1 MPTRNLSALL
11 EGINV
16 EETQGDVSVSVNAV
30 VYDSRSV
37 TPGALFVALPGL
49 HVDGHDYLVDAVAR
63 GAAALVVERPVD
75 AEPGAVLPTVVR
87 VTNSRRALSAL
98 AAAFYDH
105 PSRKLRVIGVT
116 GTDGKSSTCAYI
128 HQLLAGLGKKVGL
141 LSTVSVDRGRGIE
154 ENPFRQS
161 TPEAPEVHRF
171 LREMVDAG
179 LEYAVLEA
187 TSHGLSEKTNR
198 LADIAFDVAVFTNL
212 THEHLE
218 FHGSYE
224 QYRHD
229 KANLFRAID
238 RSPEGF
244 GVVNAQDKEA
254 DYFAAQTNRR
264 VLRYGIECP
273 DCALSATSVKGDIS
287 GTRFTVCTESSESKT
302 EISIPGT
309 FQVENT
315 LAALLTA
322 VTLTGSKITQCCAL
336 VPGITPVPGRM
347 VRVGRSLPFSVFID
361 YAHTPGAFEQVLPL
375 LRSFTSGRLIAVFGS
390 AGERDVEKREL
401 QGSIAAK
408 YADILVITD
417 EDPRQEDAQSILRQ
431 IAEGARTQPG
441 RRVRRGDIILIADR
455 RKAIHHALSLAK
467 AKDTVV
473 LLGKGHEKSIIYP
486 EGPVPWNEQEAATEA
501 LRQLGFA
508 VQPPGGEEVT
518 S

>member
-218 FHGSYE
+218 FHG
-224 QYRHD
+224 
-229 KANLFRAID
+229 
-238 RSPEGF
+238 
-244 GVVNAQDKEA
+244 
-254 DYFAAQTNRR
+254 
-264 VLRYGIECP
+264 
-273 DCALSATSVKGDIS
+273 
-287 GTRFTVCTESSESKT
+287 
-302 EISIPGT
+302 
-309 FQVENT
+309 
-315 LAALLTA
+315 
-322 VTLTGSKITQCCAL
+322 
-336 VPGITPVPGRM
+336 
-347 VRVGRSLPFSVFID
+347 
-361 YAHTPGAFEQVLPL
+361 
-375 LRSFTSGRLIAVFGS
+375 
-390 AGERDVEKREL
+390 
-401 QGSIAAK
+401 
-408 YADILVITD
+408 
-417 EDPRQEDAQSILRQ
+417 
-431 IAEGARTQPG
+431 
-441 RRVRRGDIILIADR
+441 
-455 RKAIHHALSLAK
+455 
-467 AKDTVV
+467 
-473 LLGKGHEKSIIYP
+473 
-486 EGPVPWNEQEAATEA
+486 
-501 LRQLGFA
+501 
-508 VQPPGGEEVT
+508 
-518 S
+518 

>member
-1 MPTRNLSALL
+1 LL

-16 EETQGDVSVSVNAV
+16 VQTQGDLAVSVNAI

-49 HVDGHDYLVDAVAR
+49 HVDGHDYLADAAAR
-63 GAAALVVERPVD
+63 GAAALVVERPVEAGSD
-75 AEPGAVLPTVVR
+75 LVVPAVVR
-87 VTNSRRALSAL
+87 VDNSRRALSAL

-105 PSRKLRVIGVT
+105 PSQKLRVIGVT

-128 HQLLAGLGKKVGL
+128 HQLLTGLGKKTGL
-141 LSTVSVDRGRGIE
+141 LSTVSVDRGRGLE
-154 ENPFRQS
+154 DNPFRQS

-171 LREMVDAG
+171 LQEMLDAG
-179 LEYAVLEA
+179 LEYAVVEA

-212 THEHLE
+212 SHEHLE

-238 RSPEGF
+238 RSPDGF

-254 DYFAAQTNRR
+254 DYFASQTTRR

-273 DCALSATSVKGDIS
+273 DCDLSATSVKGDIS
-287 GTRFTVCTESSESKT
+287 GTRFTVCSGSAESST

-322 VTLTGSKITQCCAL
+322 VTLTGSKITQCCSL
-336 VPGITPVPGRM
+336 VPGIAPVPGRM

-361 YAHTPGAFEQVLPL
+361 YAHTPGAFERVLPL

-390 AGERDVEKREL
+390 AGERDVEKRGV

-417 EDPRQEDAQSILRQ
+417 EDPRQEDARSILSQ

-441 RRVRRGDIILIADR
+441 RRVRHGDIILIADR
-455 RKAIHHALSLAK
+455 RKAIQHALSLAK

-501 LRQLGFA
+501 LKQLGFT
-508 VQPPGGEEVT
+508 VHPPAGQGVT
-518 S
+518 P